1 MNNAKNLNLKYCYYI
16 IYLGL
21 FILLLTA
28 CSDPGMTDLEDYV
41 NEIKKKENPNVEA
54 LPTIEQIPN
63 YFYEVQ
69 HLRDPFEPLI
79 NSTNTQQL
87 MLGES
92 SQKKEECP
100 SPEDSHRVRVG
111 IELIPI
117 DALQMVGTLETKDQ
131 QGRPTL
137 WALVVAKSD
146 GTIYRVKQGDYI
158 GNSYGQIINIT
169 EEEIEILEQVPDN
182 DGCWKPNMTMISLF
196 GS

>member
-1 MNNAKNLNLKYCYYI
+1 MTNAKNLSLKYGYYI
-16 IYLGL
+16 ICLGV

-41 NEIKKKENPNVEA
+41 NEIKKKENPNVES

-69 HLRDPFEPLI
+69 HLRDPFEPLVD
-79 NSTNTQQL
+79 SSRTLLT
-87 MLGES
+87 LGES

-100 SPEDSHRVRVG
+100 SPEDSHRIRVG
-111 IELIPI
+111 IELIPL
-117 DALQMVGTLETKDQ
+117 DALQMVGTLETKDP
-131 QGRPTL
+131 QGHPTL

-158 GNSYGQIINIT
+158 GNSYGQIINIS
-169 EEEIEILEQVPDN
+169 EEEIEVLEQVPDGE
-182 DGCWKPNMTMISLF
+182 GCWKPNMITINLF
-196 GS
+196 SS

>member
-1 MNNAKNLNLKYCYYI
+1 MINAKNLILKHCYYI
-16 IYLGL
+16 IYCGL
-21 FILLLTA
+21 FTLLLTA

-41 NEIKKKENPNVEA
+41 DEIKKKENPNVES

-79 NSTNTQQL
+79 GNTKTL
-87 MLGES
+87 LTLGES
-92 SQKKEECP
+92 GQKQEDCP

-117 DALQMVGTLETKDQ
+117 DALQMVGTLETRDK

-137 WALVVAKSD
+137 WALVVARD

-158 GNSYGQIINIT
+158 GNSYGQIINIS
-169 EEEIEILEQVPDN
+169 EEEIEIIEQVPDGE
-182 DGCWKPNMTMISLF
+182 GCWKPNQTRISLF
-196 GS
+196 SS